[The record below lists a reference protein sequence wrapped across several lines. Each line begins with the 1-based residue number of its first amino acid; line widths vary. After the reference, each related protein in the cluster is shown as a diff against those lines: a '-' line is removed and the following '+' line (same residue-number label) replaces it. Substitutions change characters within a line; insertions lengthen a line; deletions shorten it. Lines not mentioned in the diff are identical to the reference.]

1 MDIII
6 ESPGFKA
13 SNDLENFVRE
23 KVSKLEHPGTNII
36 RADVTLFEGP
46 ASDPAS
52 CHCEIRLEVSGRDHF
67 VKKSAGSYEQAIVET
82 VETLQKVMQRTKD
95 KNITRRHA
103 GNEPGAPGNTD
114 ESGLQDIYDEE

>member
-13 SNDLENFVRE
+13 SEQLQDFVRE
-23 KVSKLEHPGTNII
+23 KVNKLDHQGRHIV

-52 CHCEIRLEVSGRDHF
+52 YHCEIRLEVSGNDHF
-67 VKKSAGSYEQAIVET
+67 VKKSGDTYERAIVDT
-82 VETLQKVMQRTKD
+82 VDTLQRQMQKAKD
-95 KNITRRHA
+95 KFITRRH
-103 GNEPGAPGNTD
+103 GAENTD
-114 ESGLQDIYDEE
+114 IEPEDLEPDI